1 MFLLF
6 QLIFGIFAMQFK
18 TLSTNISKNKDM
30 AEYIKQEVPD
40 MRNEGETKAYYR
52 MKTIRNIGMEEFVE
66 IMTRHGGLSRGTAIA
81 ALMQASDTL
90 GELMGMGYTVTLDGF
105 GTFKATVGMKRFKE
119 MDTIDGDEAKR
130 NAQSLCVDGVNFKA
144 DKELIR
150 QVDRHCKLERSH
162 TSRLRKS
169 PYTREE
175 RLARALQF
183 IEGNGFMHLK
193 DYVQMTGLSR
203 STACREL
210 QELCRDHTSGID
222 TSGRGAHKVFV
233 KRITD

>member
-1 MFLLF
+1 
-6 QLIFGIFAMQFK
+6 
-18 TLSTNISKNKDM
+18 M
-30 AEYIKQEVPD
+30 AKYIKQEIVD
-40 MRNEGETKAYYR
+40 LRGEGETKAYYR
-52 MKTIRNIGMEEFVE
+52 MKTIRNIGMEEFIE
-66 IMTRHGGLSRGTAIA
+66 IMTRRGGMTRGTAIA

-105 GTFKATVGMKRFKE
+105 GTFKATVGLKRFKE

-144 DKELIR
+144 DKELIQ

-169 PYTREE
+169 PYSREE

-183 IEGNGFMHLK
+183 IEEKGFMRLT
-193 DYVQMTGLSR
+193 DYVQLTGLSR
-203 STACREL
+203 TTACREL
-210 QELCRDHTSGID
+210 LELCKDHTSGID
-222 TSGRGAHKVFV
+222 TSGRGVHKVYV
-233 KRITD
+233 KK

>member
-1 MFLLF
+1 
-6 QLIFGIFAMQFK
+6 
-18 TLSTNISKNKDM
+18 M
-30 AEYIKQEVPD
+30 AKYIKQEIVD
-40 MRNEGETKAYYR
+40 LRGEGETKAYYR
-52 MKTIRNIGMEEFVE
+52 MKTIRNIGMEEFIE
-66 IMTRHGGLSRGTAIA
+66 IMTRRGGMTRGTAIA

-105 GTFKATVGMKRFKE
+105 GTFKATVGLKRFKK
-119 MDTIDGDEAKR
+119 MDSIEGDDSKR

-144 DKELIR
+144 DKKLIQ

-183 IEGNGFMHLK
+183 IEENGFMRLT
-193 DYVQMTGLSR
+193 DYVQLTSLSR

-210 QELCRDHTSGID
+210 LELCKDHTSGIG
-222 TSGRGAHKVFV
+222 TSGRGVHKVYV
-233 KRITD
+233 KK

>member
-1 MFLLF
+1 
-6 QLIFGIFAMQFK
+6 
-18 TLSTNISKNKDM
+18 M
-30 AEYIKQEVPD
+30 AKYIKQEVPD
-40 MRNEGETKAYYR
+40 MRGEGETKAYYR
-52 MKTIRNIGMEEFVE
+52 MKTIRNIGMEEFIE
-66 IMTRHGGLSRGTAIA
+66 IMTQRGGMTRGTAMA

-105 GTFKATVGMKRFKE
+105 GTFKATVGLKRFKE

-130 NAQSLCVDGVNFKA
+130 NAQSLCVDGVNFKV

-169 PYTREE
+169 PYTHDE

-183 IEGNGFMHLK
+183 IEENGFMRLT
-193 DYVQMTGLSR
+193 DYVQLTGLSR
-203 STACREL
+203 TTACREL
-210 QELCRDHTSGID
+210 MELCKDHTSGIK
-222 TSGRGAHKVFV
+222 TSGRGVHKVYV
-233 KRITD
+233 KK